1 MERWK
6 EFGWKLLYPGK
17 VLSVLIPIVGFGL
30 LIGLSYYGLTDH
42 PVIYASY
49 VLAFYA
55 LVVVVANCIPLVRK
69 GIGAYGK
76 VKETGIFHIS
86 RTMMVSV
93 AINVIYSGYHL
104 ISGIL
109 YHSVWLISNGIYYL
123 ILSLIR
129 LMLVRY
135 EKKQAVLDDQK
146 EQQVLGW
153 KGFSLCGSLMFLLNI
168 AMSGMVIQMIRD
180 GQGSSYPEIMVYT
193 VATYT
198 FYRLTTAIIRVVR
211 SEKNGNP
218 IHGAA
223 RNISLTASMMSLYS
237 LQITMLNV
245 FGDGTTDALLLNSLS
260 GAAVCILVILGALGM
275 ILHGIRRRKELCV

>member
-1 MERWK
+1 MEGWK
-6 EFGWKLLYPGK
+6 KVGWKLLYPGK

-30 LIGLSYYGLTDH
+30 LIELTYYGITDH
-42 PVIYASY
+42 PLTYVSY

-55 LVVVVANCIPLVRK
+55 LIVVVANCIPLVCK
-69 GIGAYGK
+69 GIRVYGK

-86 RTMMVSV
+86 RTMIASI
-93 AINVIYSGYHL
+93 AINVIYGGYHL

-109 YHSVWLISNGIYYL
+109 YHSVWLISNGFYYL
-123 ILSLIR
+123 VLSMIR

-135 EKKQAVLDDQK
+135 EKKQAVLDDQNEK
-146 EQQVLGW
+146 QILGW
-153 KGFSLCGSLMFLLNI
+153 RGFSLCGILMLLLNI

-198 FYRLTTAIIRVVR
+198 FYRLTSAIIRVVR
-211 SEKNGNP
+211 NSKDGNP
-218 IHGAA
+218 IYGAA
-223 RNISLTASMMSLYS
+223 RNISLTAAMMSLYS

-245 FGDGTTDALLLNSLS
+245 FSDGTTDVLLLNSLS

-275 ILHGIRRRKELCV
+275 ILHGTRRRKELCV